1 MLSIEQTEKTL
12 TDGDLK
18 ETSILYGRVWVAILS
33 VIVVCKSPQSYLF
46 WDQLLKIAVFMK
58 ISSEWRI

>member
-1 MLSIEQTEKTL
+1 MLSIEQTKKTL

-18 ETSILYGRVWVAILS
+18 ETRMYGRVWVAILS

-46 WDQLLKIAVFMK
+46 LGPVAKNCSIYENFF
-58 ISSEWRI
+58 

>member
-33 VIVVCKSPQSYLF
+33 VIVVCKSLQS
-46 WDQLLKIAVFMK
+46 
-58 ISSEWRI
+58 